1 MAITKF
7 SFPTSITFGPGARRE
22 VVAHLKQQG
31 VKRPLIV
38 TDKGLASLPIL
49 KEFTSSLVG
58 LAVAT
63 YSGVFGNPVKQ
74 QVVDG
79 VKAEDRVILNPPDA
93 IADGA
98 EVRVM
103 EASPD
108 EDKK

>member
-7 SFPTSITFGPGARRE
+7 SFPTAITFGPGARTE
-22 VVAHLKQQG
+22 VAAHLKSQG

-58 LAVAT
+58 LAAGT

-74 QVVDG
+74 QWPT
-79 VKAEDRVILNPPDA
+79 AWRRSRATAPMP
-93 IADGA
+93 
-98 EVRVM
+98 
-103 EASPD
+103 
-108 EDKK
+108 